1 MNNTQVMQ
9 GISTRCV
16 HVGEIDDPQGSP
28 HTPIYNT
35 TTFVFPNTRE
45 LVEVVQGNR
54 TGNLYT
60 RYGMHPNLRTLESK
74 LATLELSEAAL
85 CFGSGLAAESSTL
98 LALGK
103 KGVVC
108 YGDVYGGTYE
118 LMNNQLR
125 SLGIR
130 VEFVL
135 NGEEQRLEENLRSG
149 MGLLYFESPSNPTL
163 DIQDIEAMAEMAHEQ
178 GALVCV
184 DNTFAT
190 PINQNPLE
198 LGADVVVHS
207 ATKYLGG
214 HSDITAGAVMSRQ
227 EIIDLIAPWRKNLG
241 QVPSPEVASLLCR
254 SIRTLV
260 LRVERQNNSAQQ
272 IAEAMSGHP
281 AVNRVLYPG
290 LPDFPGHDVAVRQMR
305 GFGGMVT
312 LELDG
317 DMEDTARVADHF
329 QLIRIG
335 PSLGGAES
343 LCTQPV
349 MTSHIDL
356 TVEERQRRG
365 ISDSMMRLSI
375 GFEDAEDLIADLNQ
389 ALEYLKKK

>member
-1 MNNTQVMQ
+1 MKNNIKQ
-9 GISTRCV
+9 GLSTRCV
-16 HVGEIDDPQGSP
+16 HVGEITDPQGSP

-35 TTFVFPNTRE
+35 TTFVFPNTQE

-54 TGNLYT
+54 VGNLYT

-74 LATLELSEAAL
+74 LATLEMSESAL

-103 KGVVC
+103 KGIVC

-118 LMNNQLR
+118 LMHNQLH

-135 NGEEQRLEENLRSG
+135 KEEMTKLEAILSAG
-149 MGLLYFESPSNPTL
+149 MGLLYFETPSNPTL
-163 DIQDIEAMAEMAHEQ
+163 DVQDISRLSEMAHDH

-190 PINQNPLE
+190 PINQNPLA

-214 HSDITAGAVMSRQ
+214 HSDITAGAVMASQ
-227 EIIDLIAPWRKNLG
+227 KIIDQIAPWRKNLG
-241 QVPSPEVASLLCR
+241 QVPAPEVASLLCR

-260 LRVERQNNSAQQ
+260 LRVERQNETALK
-272 IAEAMSGHP
+272 IAEAMDGYRGIK
-281 AVNRVLYPG
+281 RVLYPG
-290 LPDFPGHDVAVRQMR
+290 LPGSAGHELAVKQMR
-305 GFGGMVT
+305 GFGGMIT
-312 LELDG
+312 LEIDG
-317 DMEDTARVADHF
+317 DMKDAARVADHL

-356 TVEERQRRG
+356 SEEERLRRG
-365 ISDSMMRLSI
+365 ITDSMMRLSI
-375 GFEDAEDLIADLNQ
+375 GFEDAEDLIADLKQ
-389 ALEYLKKK
+389 ALEYLS